1 MSTGELI
8 QMLKIYLNLDVTRNL
23 ILNHSLV
30 LIQRST
36 DLRFETLKEEEEEEE
51 ELIPS
56 ADEI

>member
-8 QMLKIYLNLDVTRNL
+8 QMLKIFLNLDVTGKL

-36 DLRFETLKEEEEEEE
+36 HLKFETLKEDEE

-56 ADEI
+56 ADEV